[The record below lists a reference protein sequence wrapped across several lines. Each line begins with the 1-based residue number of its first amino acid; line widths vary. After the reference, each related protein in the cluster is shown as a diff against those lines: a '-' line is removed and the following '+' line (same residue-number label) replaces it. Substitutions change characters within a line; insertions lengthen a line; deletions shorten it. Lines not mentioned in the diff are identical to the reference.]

1 MRGEPEAGLP
11 RRVTPVGGGAGP
23 GPRLECTCRHC
34 ILYKPLSAERRPAAA
49 EAAARRRPPA
59 GRASLDFGVFA
70 FLSFSLGPAGD
81 SGGPGLRLRVYTASL
96 TFEYFFC
103 TGGIQYATAVLP
115 WRFSKPLTAART
127 QRGRRARHAG
137 RRPSHARARSAVPA
151 RALWLVQP
159 QPPWLDIR

>member
-59 GRASLDFGVFA
+59 GRASGSESTPLPLH
-70 FLSFSLGPAGD
+70 LS
-81 SGGPGLRLRVYTASL
+81 
-96 TFEYFFC
+96 TFFVL
-103 TGGIQYATAVLP
+103 GIQNATAVLP